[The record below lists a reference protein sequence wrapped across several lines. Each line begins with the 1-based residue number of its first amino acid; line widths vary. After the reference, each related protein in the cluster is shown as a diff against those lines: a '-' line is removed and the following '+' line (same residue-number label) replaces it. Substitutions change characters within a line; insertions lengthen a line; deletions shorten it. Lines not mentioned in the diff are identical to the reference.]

1 MASRMVAAPCCSGV
15 RNRLGVPYDRALA
28 APGALQDD
36 RASDEVRAVV
46 QQAAHEVLRRAEH

>member
-1 MASRMVAAPCCSGV
+1 MVAAPCCSGV